1 MIPVRCF
8 SCGALVGHKWEE
20 FERRIKDGEDA
31 GKVLDDLGVRR
42 YCCRSTL
49 LSHVEVIDDVL
60 KYFTKSMVDKRE
72 KEGEKEGESLG

>member
-1 MIPVRCF
+1 MVPVRCF

-20 FERRIKDGEDA
+20 FERRIKAGEDA

-42 YCCRSTL
+42 YCCRSIL

-60 KYFTKSMVDKRE
+60 KYFIKP
-72 KEGEKEGESLG
+72 